1 MVRLSYIGFNRRLLM
16 KINRE
21 DVLKVVVDALKAAQ
35 YDIQEEE
42 TEIIESTKPIG
53 DLKYFDSLTSVYV
66 TAVCFDSLGLGH
78 DDPMKMPSLFID
90 SKGNALT
97 VGEVV
102 DRVLKLLKEN

>member
-1 MVRLSYIGFNRRLLM
+1 MEI
-16 KINRE
+16 KRE

-35 YDIQEEE
+35 YDIQEV
-42 TEIIESTKPIG
+42 EIEILESTKPIG

-66 TAVCFDSLGLGH
+66 TVVCFDSLGLGH
-78 DDPMKMPSLFID
+78 DDPMKIPSLFID